1 MGQSLLVK
9 NIDHVLSFHRNSSDK
24 SKNSQIQ
31 LIYTV
36 FQIDSRIKNLSI
48 YFFEGIIP
56 SISIRDAF
64 IEPN

>member
-9 NIDHVLSFHRNSSDK
+9 NIDHVLSFHRNSSNK

-31 LIYTV
+31 LIYIV

-48 YFFEGIIP
+48 YFLRGLFHQCP
-56 SISIRDAF
+56 F
-64 IEPN
+64 VMLL